1 MLTNFH
7 SCLVLQ
13 KTCDMGMFGKLGD
26 MGKMMSQLKEMKAAA
41 EETKR
46 KLDDIMLE
54 GKSKCKR
61 IVIRINGNQ
70 HISKLEIDHSAFDST
85 EELDEVLLDTFNRA
99 LVASKARRE
108 KEMADSAKGM
118 LPGM

>member
-1 MLTNFH
+1 
-7 SCLVLQ
+7 
-13 KTCDMGMFGKLGD
+13 MGMFGKLGD

-41 EETKR
+41 EVTKS
-46 KLDDIMLE
+46 KLDNIYLE
-54 GKSKCKR
+54 GKSKCRR

-70 HISKLEIDHSAFDST
+70 VINKLEIDHVAFETT
-85 EELDEVLLDTFNRA
+85 EELDEVLLETFNRA
-99 LVASKARRE
+99 LDASKKRME

>member
-1 MLTNFH
+1 
-7 SCLVLQ
+7 
-13 KTCDMGMFGKLGD
+13 MGMFGKLGD

-41 EETKR
+41 DETKKR
-46 KLDDIMLE
+46 LDTVFLE

-70 HISKLEIDHSAFDST
+70 HITKLDIDHQAFEST
-85 EELDEVLLDTFNRA
+85 EELDSVLLETFNRA
-99 LVASKARRE
+99 LDASKQRME
-108 KEMADSAKGM
+108 KEMAESAKGM